1 MALLKL
7 GFVFSILL
15 MAATIN
21 MSSFSKRQ
29 LVAARDV
36 DFELSG
42 LEKRL
47 LPQVENLFTCNSRCT
62 TDSDCSDGWICWKCK
77 FYTADINLCKGQL

>member
-1 MALLKL
+1 MACLK
-7 GFVFSILL
+7 FSFIFSILL

-21 MSSFSKRQ
+21 VLLFSKRQ
-29 LVAARDV
+29 VLAARDV

-42 LEKRL
+42 FEKRL
-47 LPQVENLFTCNSRCT
+47 LPQVEDIFTCNSRCT

-77 FYTADINLCKGQL
+77 FYTTDINLCKGQL